1 MNTRATSFSPQ
12 ELSGRFKPISS
23 TSNSPELDAVLQ
35 KMVSD
40 QRRGTSPRQRANIST
55 RGLTN
60 GTLQRISQR
69 TSADIQDA
77 KSLFQILPDLELAMQ
92 ILISSIL
99 SPKDLG
105 RGKLGYTVETGRFN
119 SEVTG
124 KMVKAVETFFDNTYR
139 INDLLP
145 EILEDVLFFRGSYP
159 MMVIPENAIDEI
171 INRPERVS
179 FESISDSS
187 EYKRWMTDSI
197 GLLGPS
203 QLPSNLIGRMRSGME
218 DFGSSSRIGEY
229 KSEIMTNPKKDAA
242 GKDVAAEDLFIRVV
256 DNPDILKRARLEE
269 RLRRERVA
277 DVLNQRHLGNR
288 LRRGSK
294 IQIEHLPK
302 TPASLRPGT
311 EAVNAS
317 QMVGGNGVGVYGGGG
332 QASFTDHALYRA
344 RRNYRSSQVAQMP
357 SPDTL
362 TRATVGHPLVSKLP
376 SEAVIPVHVPGDPK
390 DHVGYFVLL
399 DEYGNPV
406 NYEHARDYY
415 SDMGMML
422 SQNTNMTSQIIQ
434 TNRRTTNGTQDPVTA
449 EEVRQ
454 LEEAYIDL
462 VETDLNRRLK
472 NGIYGGN
479 VEVARPT
486 EVYRMMLARTY
497 KQRQTQL
504 LYVPAEMLT
513 YIAFDYNEYGIGVSL
528 LQKSKIVG
536 GIRATLLF
544 ANTMSSIKNSIA
556 RTRLHITLDPD
567 DPEPDMTVEE
577 YIHNYVRNSRGM
589 LPIGVNE
596 PNDIVAHLNNAA
608 VEIEVD
614 GDNPMYPN
622 TKMLVENYAGD
633 KAKPDTE
640 LEDSMRDR
648 HLMAIG
654 VPPELI
660 ANAKNLEFATQ
671 IVQNNTLMTR
681 RVMTYQDKFLPFLEE
696 FVVRYVANSQP
707 LMDELR
713 EIVRANVDR
722 LSRAQLT
729 DQAEAVA
736 DGAVEV
742 EDEDL
747 KKLVSTVKD
756 ANEDDSVKV
765 DSVVFEFLQALRLTL
780 PSPETNLIKNQQESL
795 NIYDEMLTKI
805 LDYHFSGDFL
815 TQEVMGEMSDAVDST
830 KAAIK
835 AHMMRQYCRSN
846 NILPEMDDLTI
857 FNSDEGPALDLFKV
871 VAGHEDGLRATL
883 LSYMKHVHEMLKK
896 TNKQYADSKEQLG
909 DAAGG
914 GGDFS
919 GGGDAG
925 GFSDPTGGGGDEFG
939 DMGMGDMTAEI
950 PTGEEGDSSTTSDG
964 DGDAT
969 DTGEEEGE
977 EGTDANG
984 FAKPDGDTTF

>member
-179 FESISDSS
+179 FESIASSDQ
-187 EYKRWMTDSI
+187 YRHWMADSI

-203 QLPSNLIGRMRSGME
+203 QLPTHLVGKMRTGME
-218 DFGSSSRIGEY
+218 DFGSSMRIADY
-229 KSEIMTNPKKDAA
+229 KPEILTSPKADAA
-242 GKDVAAEDLFIRVV
+242 GNRAQPADLFIRVV
-256 DNPDILKRARLEE
+256 DNPDVLKRARLEE
-269 RLRRERVA
+269 RLRRERVS
-277 DVLNQRHLGNR
+277 DVLSQRNLSNR

-317 QMVGGNGVGVYGGGG
+317 QMVGGNGVGIYNG

-422 SQNTNMTSQIIQ
+422 SQNQSMTSQIVQ
-434 TNRRTTNGTQDPVTA
+434 NTRRASNGTDNPVTA

-513 YIAFDYNEYGIGVSL
+513 YIAFDYNEYGIGISL

-556 RTRLHITLDPD
+556 RTRLHVTLDPD

-589 LPIGVNE
+589 LPIGINE

-633 KAKPDTE
+633 KAKPDLE

-654 VPPELI
+654 VPPELV

-671 IVQNNTLMTR
+671 IVQNNTLLTR

-722 LSRAQLT
+722 LSRAQLS

-736 DGAVEV
+736 DGGVDV
-742 EDEDL
+742 EDDDL
-747 KKLVSTVKD
+747 RKLVTTVKNV
-756 ANEDDSVKV
+756 NEDDSVKV

-780 PSPETNLIKNQQESL
+780 PSPETNLIKNQKESL
-795 NIYDEMLTKI
+795 DIYDEMLTKI
-805 LDYHFSGDFL
+805 LDYHFSGEFL

-835 AHMMRQYCRSN
+835 AHMMRQYCRAN

-896 TNKQYADSKEQLG
+896 TNKQYTESKDQLG
-909 DAAGG
+909 DAGAGG
-914 GGDFS
+914 GDFGAGGDTGDFS
-919 GGGDAG
+919 GGGDE
-925 GFSDPTGGGGDEFG
+925 FGGGGDGALGGELG
-939 DMGMGDMTAEI
+939 GMADDMAI
-950 PTGEEGDSSTTSDG
+950 PPEGGEPTEDSDASEEEEGDP
-964 DGDAT
+964 AT
-969 DTGEEEGE
+969 P
-977 EGTDANG
+977 AP
-984 FAKPDGDTTF
+984 KPDGDLTF